1 MAGIVHALTL
11 LVITLFAGKFA
22 ALIPMATLAAILV
35 VVAYHM
41 SEWRS
46 VRSEIRGAPR
56 EDTAILITTF
66 LLTVLVDLTVAIAV
80 GMVLAVFLFM
90 KRMADTT
97 TVAAIAAELR
107 RDADEGEETRHEA
120 RRARVP
126 RDVEVYDING
136 PFFFGAAES
145 FKDALRRVN
154 WKPRALILDMEGVPV
169 IDSTGLRTLSEV
181 VRQSR
186 ADGTRIVLCDLSP
199 SVRATIA
206 GSPLGPARARRALA
220 QLRRCAPAPG
230 RDRRARRSDP
240 TGGYVTVSAGRP
252 RRRHRVRIG
261 E

>member
-1 MAGIVHALTL
+1 MPPPSGIEVDRNLWLFPARNL
-11 LVITLFAGKFA
+11 LN
-22 ALIPMATLAAILV
+22 PATIHINGDTH
-35 VVAYHM
+35 HM

-46 VRSEIRGAPR
+46 VRLEIRGAPR

-154 WKPRALILDMEGVPV
+154 WKPP
-169 IDSTGLRTLSEV
+169 
-181 VRQSR
+181 
-186 ADGTRIVLCDLSP
+186 
-199 SVRATIA
+199 
-206 GSPLGPARARRALA
+206 GP
-220 QLRRCAPAPG
+220 
-230 RDRRARRSDP
+230 DP
-240 TGGYVTVSAGRP
+240 
-252 RRRHRVRIG
+252 
-261 E
+261 